1 MAEANSG
8 GKRTVARCRQCG
20 HSGAGMS
27 FTAFVQAIESPVL
40 REVRQYWDRA
50 RGGKPLP
57 AWEHLKLG
65 ALGAPISLI
74 WVYRFDAA
82 TGRFTGRLAGDRI
95 TKGFGK
101 NLRGLPLDDAYC
113 AKDYL
118 WVHRY
123 LTRVVK
129 EAMGYRSAGR
139 LFRQAGR
146 FVEGERI
153 ALPLASN
160 GHVGDG
166 VLGASDYRQP
176 HLEGPFE
183 ILTEN
188 EVWQRLRD

>member
-1 MAEANSG
+1 MSFEVFSQAIASPALQE
-8 GKRTVARCRQCG
+8 VAR
-20 HSGAGMS
+20 SWA
-27 FTAFVQAIESPVL
+27 
-40 REVRQYWDRA
+40 RA
-50 RGGKPLP
+50 RNGTPLP
-57 AWEHLKLG
+57 SWEDIELEE
-65 ALGAPISLI
+65 LGAPISLI
-74 WVYRFDAA
+74 WVYRYDIQ

-139 LFRQAGR
+139 LFEQAGR

-160 GHVGDG
+160 GQVGDG

-188 EVWQRLRD
+188 EVWQRLCD